1 MKNVEYQNE
10 SFSRKNKKGQ
20 RWGVKLKDAVN
31 HVEMW
36 PTPRVSSANGVSQK
50 EVDQGDPKR
59 RLEVTVQLG
68 QKKTIGALNP
78 MWVAWLM
85 GYPTEYLNS
94 VHWETQSSRKS

>member
-1 MKNVEYQNE
+1 VKNVEYQNE

-59 RLEVTVQLG
+59 RLEVTVQLD

-85 GYPTEYLNS
+85 GYPTEYLSS
-94 VHWETQSSRKS
+94 VHWETRSSRKS